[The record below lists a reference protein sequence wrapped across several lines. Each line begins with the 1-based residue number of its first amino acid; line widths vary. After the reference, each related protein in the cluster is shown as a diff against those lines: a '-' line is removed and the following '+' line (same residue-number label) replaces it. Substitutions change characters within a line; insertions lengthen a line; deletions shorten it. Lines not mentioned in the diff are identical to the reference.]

1 MNILQIV
8 ELSITIMCAVVNL
21 LSIIEYSIDY
31 YFDIA
36 KPLED
41 ENGKIK
47 LRRNPMIVILLTL
60 VTLIWLDCLL
70 MSTKHI

>member
-1 MNILQIV
+1 MNTPQILL
-8 ELSITIMCAVVNL
+8 LSITIMCAVATL
-21 LSIIEYSIDY
+21 LSIIEYSINY

-47 LRRNPMIVILLTL
+47 LRRNPMTVILLTL
-60 VTLIWLDCLL
+60 VTLTWLDCLL
-70 MSTKHI
+70 